1 MPSAKETR
9 EERTA
14 RIDRELAEDAADRL
28 PITVRKADGST
39 DVDETARIRTNNVLT
54 DIQRR
59 LNRKFGPGSV
69 DSSIQRMQPVVR
81 AANAMDAAGMKKG
94 GKVKKMASGGCARGD
109 GIAKRGKTKGR
120 MI

>member
-9 EERTA
+9 EERIA

-28 PITVRKADGST
+28 PITIRKADGSV
-39 DVDETARIRTNNVLT
+39 DHDETARIRTNNALT
-54 DIQRR
+54 DITRR
-59 LNRKFGPGSV
+59 VNREFGPENV
-69 DSSIQRMQPVVR
+69 DSASERRRSIVR

-94 GKVKKMASGGCARGD
+94 GKVKKMAGGGCARGD